1 MIFCIEGTNRK
12 VPWFRLPVPQICS
25 GAKWSE
31 EPKTLSL
38 TTTAPLSH
46 ALSSSDRFKFTS
58 DRRRHHHHRHRLVI
72 VIVIW
77 LMKNHISSQE
87 FSKWSL
93 LSQLKSIIRVL
104 ISYFLTRNTESSPG
118 QLKSDVLL
126 EMICR
131 WESIQHWVGCLN
143 ADVTTLSP
151 ELSTAMRRRGQ
162 CYWHFYT
169 RNHHYLTR
177 QDNRHLNSNK
187 LSLYTRHNATCGLFW
202 SWKIVMHIQYMEDM
216 DLILVITATTGGSE
230 IFFKTV
236 DFSEKRTQNFG
247 L

>member
-1 MIFCIEGTNRK
+1 MLCLHQTALNSHLI
-12 VPWFRLPVPQICS
+12 VVV
-25 GAKWSE
+25 
-31 EPKTLSL
+31 
-38 TTTAPLSH
+38 TTI
-46 ALSSSDRFKFTS
+46 
-58 DRRRHHHHRHRLVI
+58 VI

-93 LSQLKSIIRVL
+93 LSQLKSIRRVL

-143 ADVTTLSP
+143 ADVTTLGP
-151 ELSTAMRRRGQ
+151 EPSTAMRRRGQ

-187 LSLYTRHNATCGLFW
+187 SDYHYTQGTRLRVVYFDLEKSSCIYTIHGRYVSDISHYRH
-202 SWKIVMHIQYMEDM
+202 Y
-216 DLILVITATTGGSE
+216 
-230 IFFKTV
+230 
-236 DFSEKRTQNFG
+236 RR
-247 L
+247 

>member
-1 MIFCIEGTNRK
+1 MTLSFLWYFRGFDYSLRQENNDFINILLPELSTPTSLMFCIEGTNRK
-12 VPWFRLPVPQICS
+12 VPRFRLPVPQICS

-58 DRRRHHHHRHRLVI
+58 DRRRHHHRHRLVI

-93 LSQLKSIIRVL
+93 LSQLKSIRRVL

-131 WESIQHWVGCLN
+131 WESIQHWV
-143 ADVTTLSP
+143 DVWMP
-151 ELSTAMRRRGQ
+151 M
-162 CYWHFYT
+162 
-169 RNHHYLTR
+169 
-177 QDNRHLNSNK
+177 
-187 LSLYTRHNATCGLFW
+187 
-202 SWKIVMHIQYMEDM
+202 
-216 DLILVITATTGGSE
+216 
-230 IFFKTV
+230 
-236 DFSEKRTQNFG
+236 
-247 L
+247 

>member
-1 MIFCIEGTNRK
+1 MFCIEGTNRK
-12 VPWFRLPVPQICS
+12 VPQFRLPVPQICS

-58 DRRRHHHHRHRLVI
+58 DRRRHHHHRHRHLTDEESH
-72 VIVIW
+72 
-77 LMKNHISSQE
+77 LISRIFQS
-87 FSKWSL
+87 WSW
-93 LSQLKSIIRVL
+93 LSQLKSIRRVL

-187 LSLYTRHNATCGLFW
+187 SDYHYTQGTRLRVVYFDLEKSSCIYNT
-202 SWKIVMHIQYMEDM
+202 WKICIWY
-216 DLILVITATTGGSE
+216 
-230 IFFKTV
+230 
-236 DFSEKRTQNFG
+236 
-247 L
+247 